1 MLHKFYKF
9 FDWPLFASALLLS
22 LIGLMMIYSTGL
34 GGTADSFLWVRQ
46 AVALGLGVLGLIF
59 LSSLDYNIFH
69 KASGVLYVFSLA
81 LLVLVLFFGQEI
93 RGAARWFDLGFF
105 SFQPAEFSKLA
116 LIVFLA
122 NFLKLKQPM
131 LQKFRYVLWSGIYPG
146 IIAVLLMLQPD
157 LGSAIIHM
165 AIWAGML
172 LVSPVPRRF
181 LLYLLVIFLVIA
193 AVSWVS
199 FLHDYQKD
207 RIRSFLHP
215 AADPQGQGY
224 NVIQSIVAVG
234 AGGLH
239 GRGLARGPQSQLQFL
254 PERQTDF
261 IFASLVEELGLIGGG
276 LVLALFFL
284 VFSRLI
290 KIAGKAREIFGAYLV
305 GGFFFLILTQIL
317 VNVGMNLGLVPVTG
331 VTLPFLSYGGSSL
344 LLTFFMM
351 GIAESVARRGQT
363 SLDGV

>member
-1 MLHKFYKF
+1 MFHKFYKF
-9 FDWPLFASALLLS
+9 FDWPLFVATLLLS
-22 LIGLMMIYSTGL
+22 LIGIMMIYSTGL
-34 GGTADSFLWVRQ
+34 GDKTGAFLWVRQ
-46 AVALGLGVLGLIF
+46 ATAMGFGVLGLLF
-59 LSSLDYNIFH
+59 LSRLDYNFFH
-69 KASGVLYVFSLA
+69 KAAGVLYVLSLI

-93 RGAARWFDLGFF
+93 RGAARWFDFGFF

-122 NFLKLKQPM
+122 NFLRLKQPM
-131 LQKFRYVLWSGIYPG
+131 LQKFRYVLWSGVYPG

-157 LGSAIIHM
+157 LGSAIIHV
-165 AIWAGML
+165 AIWTGL
-172 LVSPVPRRF
+172 LLISPAPRRF
-181 LLYLLVIFLVIA
+181 LLYLLVIFLIISA
-193 AVSWVS
+193 ASWVL
-199 FLHDYQKD
+199 FLRDYQKD
-207 RIRSFLHP
+207 RIRSFVNP

-224 NVIQSIVAVG
+224 NVLQSIVAVG
-234 AGGLH
+234 AGGIY

-261 IFASLVEELGLIGGG
+261 IFASLVEELGFIGGG
-276 LVLALFFL
+276 LVLVLFFL
-284 VFSRLI
+284 VFVRLI

-344 LLTFFMM
+344 LLTFLLVGMVQ
-351 GIAESVARRGQT
+351 SVARR
-363 SLDGV
+363 SLAAGFG